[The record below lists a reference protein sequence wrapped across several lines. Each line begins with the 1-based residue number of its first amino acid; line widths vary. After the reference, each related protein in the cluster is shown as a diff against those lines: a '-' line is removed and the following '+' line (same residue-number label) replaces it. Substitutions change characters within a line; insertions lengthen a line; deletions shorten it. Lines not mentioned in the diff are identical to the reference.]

1 MENES
6 KFLPIGTIVLLKG
19 GKKEL
24 MITSYCIFPT
34 GKLVVDGKEVESKG
48 VMYEYGAC
56 TYPEGIINSDQILG
70 FNGDQIEKICHMGYE
85 TDEQKGFAYH
95 LSQVVEEL
103 KKQVE
108 NGTFGKEE
116 EGQE

>member
-34 GKLVVDGKEVESKG
+34 GKLVVDGKEVDSKG

-70 FNGDQIEKICHMGYE
+70 FNSDQIEKICHMGYE
-85 TDEQKGFAYH
+85 TEEQRGFAEH
-95 LSQVVEEL
+95 LSMVIDEL
-103 KKQVE
+103 KEQVK
-108 NGTFGKEE
+108 NGTFGQE

>member
-34 GKLVVDGKEVESKG
+34 GKLMVDGKEVDANG

-70 FNGDQIEKICHMGYE
+70 FNHDQIEKICYMGYE
-85 TDEQKGFAYH
+85 TDEQKGFANH
-95 LSQVVEEL
+95 LSMVIDEL
-103 KKQVE
+103 KEQIKSG
-108 NGTFGKEE
+108 NLKPE
-116 EGQE
+116 EGQQ

>member
-34 GKLVVDGKEVESKG
+34 GKLVVDGNEVDSKG
-48 VMYEYGAC
+48 IMYEYGAC

-70 FNGDQIEKICHMGYE
+70 FNHDQIEKVCHMGYE
-85 TDEQKGFAYH
+85 TDEQKGFAHH
-95 LSQVVEEL
+95 LSMVVDEL
-103 KKQVE
+103 KEQVK
-108 NGTFGKEE
+108 NGTFGKDE